1 MKYIYILVIFF
12 VVCSE
17 GLYAQQDPQYTQYMY
32 NQAIINPAYAG
43 SNEYLQITTLYR
55 NQWTGFPGA
64 PKTITF
70 SGHGPLSNQMG
81 LGVSVISDQHGPV
94 KENNIY
100 TDISYTIKVND
111 NLNLALGIKGGITI
125 HDIGLASVNVVDDND
140 PFFSQN
146 INENTLNL
154 GAGAFLYTN
163 NYYVGVSMP
172 NMLQSVHLNENG
184 IRLGSEALHYF
195 VTAGYVFQLD
205 QTMKFKPSFMVKST
219 LESPVSFDINANFL
233 LFEKLELGAS
243 YRYQDALSFLIN
255 FPVFPNIR
263 LGYAYDYVVSD
274 INYSGPSSHEVFLQF
289 DLNFSSNRKILS
301 PRFF

>member
-1 MKYIYILVIFF
+1 MKHIYILVIFF

-172 NMLQSVHLNENG
+172 NLLQSVHLNENG

-195 VTAGYVFQLD
+195 VTAGYVFQLA
-205 QTMKFKPSFMVKST
+205 QTTKFKPSFMVKST